1 MLRQLVEHGRVSRIP
16 IRKLTVGIP
25 SRKMIASLLR
35 VAVLRKITGKDL
47 SRVDQ
52 RAVIVVPSDGVVP
65 RVARNAAIEG
75 DAIVARR
82 YSDVITRRI
91 PDNFTVVIVNYL
103 ETGFFRK
110 GLVNIIVTCGPAEL
124 LELLNLGQ
132 IPVVEGA
139 IQVEAVGN
147 GGGNLGRPQKRVYL

>member
-82 YSDVITRRI
+82 
-91 PDNFTVVIVNYL
+91 
-103 ETGFFRK
+103 
-110 GLVNIIVTCGPAEL
+110 
-124 LELLNLGQ
+124 
-132 IPVVEGA
+132 
-139 IQVEAVGN
+139 
-147 GGGNLGRPQKRVYL
+147 